1 MNFSIVMI
9 ACRVLLNEAALQYSL
24 EVVRAGLIVTV
35 IVCSINYL

>member
-9 ACRVLLNEAALQYSL
+9 ACRVLLNEALQYSL

-35 IVCSINYL
+35 IVCTINYL